1 MRMVLALLALAL
13 AGCGDIKEHA
23 AMSRPAVAGRPYT
36 AGAGD
41 TVMDLRLSQSLP
53 NAFGRADAF
62 GRTRDS
68 GRVIVRYLGM
78 NGSQAVFARQDIA
91 IHSNETTMNRSPMP
105 LPTYSQ
111 TSGSGYIGN
120 IPVSGSSSTIGTTW
134 VPPQQASIFP
144 LPAGQ
149 VQLAVPIG
157 GSALIEGRRLTVLKP
172 VDGGIEYTVQ

>member
-1 MRMVLALLALAL
+1 MKKVLALVALAL
-13 AGCGDIKEHA
+13 AGCGDIKEQA

-36 AGAGD
+36 AGVGD

-68 GRVIVRYLGM
+68 GRILVRYLGLQG
-78 NGSQAVFARQDIA
+78 NQAVFSRQDVA
-91 IHSNETTMNRSPMP
+91 IQSNETTMNRSPMP
-105 LPTYSQ
+105 LPTVST

-120 IPVSGSSSTIGTTW
+120 VPVSGSSTTYGTTYIA
-134 VPPQQASIFP
+134 PQQPSIFP
-144 LPAGQ
+144 IPAGQ
-149 VQLAVPIG
+149 VQLVVPVG
-157 GSALIEGRRLTVLKP
+157 GSALVDGRRLTVLKP

>member
-1 MRMVLALLALAL
+1 MKRALIVLALAL
-13 AGCGDIKEHA
+13 AGCGDIKEQA
-23 AMSRPAVAGRPYT
+23 AMSRPAVAGKPYV

-41 TVMDLRLSQSLP
+41 TVLDLRLSQSLP

-68 GRVIVRYLGM
+68 GRIIVRYLGM
-78 NGSQAVFARQDIA
+78 DGSQAVFARQDVA
-91 IHSNETTMNRSPMP
+91 IQSNETTMNRTPMP

-120 IPVSGSSSTIGTTW
+120 VPISGSSSTFGTTW
-134 VPPQQASIFP
+134 IPPQQPSIFP

-149 VQLAVPIG
+149 IQIAVPVG
-157 GSALIEGRRLTVLKP
+157 GSALIEGRRLTVLRP
-172 VDGGIEYTVQ
+172 VEGGIEYSVN